1 MKSNGWI
8 FQFIKEMRDT
18 SVFGFSGYKGK
29 TFSNDAFRPA
39 DENSTEFLGRALEN
53 AGCSPFRFMFGQ
65 KPGEGYFV
73 INQDSGIK
81 RLLGITR
88 EELTERFFNCM
99 IEEIVPLIDEVP
111 ADLSE
116 AHGKLISGEIKS
128 YKAELLLRT
137 PGGEKKWILDSSL
150 PLTDKSTGK
159 VIGRFGIFSDINE
172 HKQIV
177 SSLEEARM
185 QAQECDRLKS
195 AFLRNLSHEIRTP
208 LNAIVGFS
216 TLIGEQEDDLHRKQ
230 EFKEIIT
237 RNSDHLLEIM
247 TDIVEISDIESGAV
261 KISNEEVDVN
271 RLLERVYER
280 FRLSAFEKNLSLNQ
294 VTPAGNDGINIIADR
309 FKLFQ
314 VLNNLVGNAVKFT
327 TKGKVEFGYE
337 VKNNTIEFFVADTGP
352 GIAYEHHGKIF
363 SSFFQ
368 ADNGSSR
375 RYEGT
380 GLGLSISKG
389 YVELLG
395 GEIWFTSQPGEG
407 SVFYFTLPLE
417 NAP

>member
-1 MKSNGWI
+1 
-8 FQFIKEMRDT
+8 MRDT

-53 AGCSPFRFMFGQ
+53 AGCSPFRFIFGQ
-65 KPGEGYFV
+65 KPGEGYFI

-81 RLLGITR
+81 QLLGITK
-88 EELTERFFNCM
+88 EELTERLFNCM
-99 IEEIVPLIDEVP
+99 IEEIVPLYDAVP
-111 ADLSE
+111 ADFSE
-116 AHGKLISGEIKS
+116 AHGKLISGELKS
-128 YKAELLLRT
+128 YKAEILLRT

-150 PLTDKSTGK
+150 PMTDETTGN
-159 VIGRFGIFSDINE
+159 VIGKFGIFFDINE
-172 HKQIV
+172 HKQII

-185 QAQECDRLKS
+185 RAQESDRLKS

-230 EFKEIIT
+230 EFIEIIT

-261 KISNEEVDVN
+261 KISKEEIDLN

-280 FRLSAFEKNLSLNQ
+280 FRVTAAEKNLSLNHIA
-294 VTPAGNDGINIIADR
+294 PAEDKKVNIVADR

-314 VLNNLVGNAVKFT
+314 ILNNLVGNAVKFT
-327 TKGKVEFGYE
+327 MKGKVEFGYE
-337 VKNNTIEFFVADTGP
+337 VKDNKIEFFVADTGP
-352 GIAYEHHGKIF
+352 GISYEYHGKIF
-363 SSFFQ
+363 NSFFQ
-368 ADNGSSR
+368 IDSGSSR
-375 RYEGT
+375 RYEGI

-395 GEIWFTSQPGEG
+395 GEIWLTSQPGEG
-407 SVFYFTLPLE
+407 SVFYFTLPCE
-417 NAP
+417 PAM